1 VTAPAI
7 GFDLDLTLADS
18 RAGIAAVYRL
28 LSAET
33 GVPIDTDAVVTRI
46 GPPLEVEIAHWFP
59 PEQVTAMADRYRA
72 MYRDVAIPITT
83 AMPGAAAA
91 IAAIRDAGGRVIVVS
106 GKNEADTERTVR
118 FLDLPVEEVVGGVFA
133 AGKGD
138 ALRRFGAA
146 AYVGDHTGDVDAA
159 RAAGAVA
166 VGVAT
171 GAFDLAALR
180 AHGADVTLPDLLSF
194 PDWYTD
200 FAGTRATR
208 SGPAR
213 VTADE

>member
-1 VTAPAI
+1 MTAPAI

-33 GVPIDTDAVVTRI
+33 GVPIDTTAVVSRI
-46 GPPLEVEIAHWFP
+46 GPPLEVEIGYWFP
-59 PEQVTAMADRYRA
+59 PERVVEMANRYRA
-72 MYRDVAIPITT
+72 MYQDVAIPVTT

-91 IAAIRDAGGRVIVVS
+91 IAAIRAAGGRVIVVS
-106 GKNEADTERTVR
+106 GKNQADTERTVR
-118 FLDLPVEEVVGGVFA
+118 FLELPVEEVVGGVFG
-133 AGKGD
+133 AGKGA

-159 RAAGAVA
+159 RAAGAVS

-171 GAFDLAALR
+171 GPFDLVTLSAY
-180 AHGADVTLPDLLSF
+180 GADVTLPDLVSF
-194 PDWYTD
+194 PGWYAD
-200 FAGTRATR
+200 FSESRCPAVP
-208 SGPAR
+208 SGQGEYR
-213 VTADE
+213 

>member
-1 VTAPAI
+1 MTAPAI

-33 GVPIDTDAVVTRI
+33 GVPIDTDAVVSRI
-46 GPPLEVEIAHWFP
+46 GPPLEVEIGYWFP
-59 PEQVTAMADRYRA
+59 PERVAAMADRYRA
-72 MYRDVAIPITT
+72 MYRDVAIPVTT

-91 IAAIRDAGGRVIVVS
+91 IAAVRAAGGRVIVVS

-118 FLDLPVEEVVGGVFA
+118 FLGLPVEEVVGGVFG
-133 AGKGD
+133 AGKGES
-138 ALRRFGAA
+138 LRRFGAA
-146 AYVGDHTGDVDAA
+146 AYVGDHTGDIDAA

-171 GAFDLAALR
+171 GSFDLVALS
-180 AHGADVTLPDLLSF
+180 AYGADVTLPDLSAF
-194 PDWYTD
+194 PDWYAD
-200 FAGTRATR
+200 FAGSRCTAAF
-208 SGPAR
+208 SGQVNAN
-213 VTADE
+213 E